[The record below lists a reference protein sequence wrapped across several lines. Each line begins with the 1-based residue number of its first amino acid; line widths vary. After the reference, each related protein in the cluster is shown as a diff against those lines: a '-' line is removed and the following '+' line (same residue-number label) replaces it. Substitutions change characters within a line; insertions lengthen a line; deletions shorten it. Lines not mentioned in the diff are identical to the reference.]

1 MTLHIR
7 EATSDDIAAMHAIRM
22 AVRENRLSDPG
33 WLTPAIYRACLADA
47 GSANTWVCE
56 TERGIAGFA
65 TGRVVERDIWA
76 LFVDP
81 AQEGRGIGKALLAAA
96 TEWLFARN
104 VATIELCTTAD
115 TRADRFYRQAGW
127 QRGEL
132 TAKGEVVYRLPKP
145 SPRSRTS
152 PETATC

>member
-33 WLTPAIYRACLADA
+33 WLTPAVYRACLADA

-56 TERGIAGFA
+56 TEHGIAGFA
-65 TGRVVERDIWA
+65 TGRVVQQDIWA

-96 TEWLFARN
+96 TEWLFARG
-104 VATIELCTTAD
+104 VAAIELSTTPD

-127 QRGEL
+127 RRGGL
-132 TAKGEVVYRLPKP
+132 TAKGEVIYHLPKP
-145 SPRSRTS
+145 SACPQTN